1 MILTLVLIRI
11 FLSLVFGVAGITK
24 LLDQKGTRES
34 VSSFGLSESLAPS
47 ITILLPL
54 AELAVSVSLWFGVT
68 AWAAASAAL
77 ILLLLFT
84 AVVVANLRRGN
95 TPDCHCFGQL
105 YSRPLG
111 RDTIIRNSIFGL
123 LAMILGFQEYGNPGP
138 NAWTVLANVF
148 ANQPRSAIAGSI
160 VVVIVI
166 TLGWLHLRKKSREH
180 QHSDAPVSKGL
191 PIDSPAPTFELT
203 GFDKADGSLKH
214 LLAYDKPV
222 MLLFANPKCGPCAAI
237 FQEVGHWQQHHSAQI
252 TIAVV
257 SQGTMKDNFVNT
269 ARNNLRNVLLQQ
281 EREVA
286 DLYDAKLTPS
296 AVIVRTNGLIG
307 SEVVAGADEIRALL
321 QSTIKT
327 SLNYVR

>member
-1 MILTLVLIRI
+1 MILILVLIRI

-34 VSSFGLSESLAPS
+34 VSSFGLPESLAPS

-54 AELAVSVSLWFGVT
+54 AELAVSVGLWFGVT
-68 AWAAASAAL
+68 AWAAAGGA
-77 ILLLLFT
+77 LLLLFLFT

-111 RDTIIRNSIFGL
+111 RDTILRNSIFAF
-123 LAMILGFQEYGNPGP
+123 LAMVLVFQEHGNPGP

-148 ANQPRSAIAGSI
+148 ANQPRTAIAGCI
-160 VVVIVI
+160 VVVTVI
-166 TLGWLHLRKKSREH
+166 TLGWWYLRKKAGEH
-180 QHSDAPVSKGL
+180 RHSDASVSNGL
-191 PIDSPAPTFELT
+191 PVDSPAPTFELT
-203 GFDKADGSLKH
+203 GFDNAGGSLKH

-269 ARNNLRNVLLQQ
+269 ARNNLRNVLLQK

-307 SEVVAGADEIRALL
+307 SQVVAGADEIRALL
-321 QSTIKT
+321 QSTIGSAT
-327 SLNYVR
+327 DYAR